1 MNIAILIIVPMVAL
15 GLMTFLGQSI
25 AAQSAGNITTPIAP
39 QGTSLGATGDNS
51 TTTEPETSSGNIT
64 PPIAPQATSLGA
76 TGDNST
82 TTEPE
87 TTAGDVSEAVAP
99 G

>member
-15 GLMTFLGQSI
+15 GLMSFLGQSI

-51 TTTEPETSSGNIT
+51 TTTEPETS
-64 PPIAPQATSLGA
+64 
-76 TGDNST
+76 
-82 TTEPE
+82 
-87 TTAGDVSEAVAP
+87 AGDVSESVAP

>member
-1 MNIAILIIVPMVAL
+1 MKIAILLIVPMVAL

-51 TTTEPETSSGNIT
+51 TTTEPETSDGNIT
-64 PPIAPQATSLGA
+64 TPIAPQGTSLGA

-87 TTAGDVSEAVAP
+87 TSAGDVSESVAP

>member
-64 PPIAPQATSLGA
+64 TPIAPQGTSLGA

-82 TTEPE
+82 MTEPE
-87 TTAGDVSEAVAP
+87 TTAGDVSESVAP

>member
-1 MNIAILIIVPMVAL
+1 MTIVILLIVPLVAL

-51 TTTEPETSSGNIT
+51 TTTEPETSAGNIT
-64 PPIAPQATSLGA
+64 TPIAPQGTSLA

-87 TTAGDVSEAVAP
+87 TSAGDVSESVAL

>member
-1 MNIAILIIVPMVAL
+1 MNIAILLIVPMVAL

-51 TTTEPETSSGNIT
+51 TTTEQETS
-64 PPIAPQATSLGA
+64 
-76 TGDNST
+76 
-82 TTEPE
+82 
-87 TTAGDVSEAVAP
+87 AGDVSESVAP

>member
-1 MNIAILIIVPMVAL
+1 MNIAILLIMPMVAL

-51 TTTEPETSSGNIT
+51 TTTEPETSAGKLTNT
-64 PPIAPQATSLGA
+64 IAPLGY
-76 TGDNST
+76 S
-82 TTEPE
+82 
-87 TTAGDVSEAVAP
+87 
-99 G
+99 

>member
-1 MNIAILIIVPMVAL
+1 MNIAILLIVPMVAL
-15 GLMTFLGQSI
+15 SLMTFLGQSI

-39 QGTSLGATGDNS
+39 QGTSLGVTGDNS
-51 TTTEPETSSGNIT
+51 TTTEPETSAGNIT
-64 PPIAPQATSLGA
+64 TPIAPQGTSLGV

-87 TTAGDVSEAVAP
+87 KSAGDVSESVAP

>member
-51 TTTEPETSSGNIT
+51 TM
-64 PPIAPQATSLGA
+64 
-76 TGDNST
+76 
-82 TTEPE
+82 TEPE
-87 TTAGDVSEAVAP
+87 TTAGDVSESVAP

>member
-1 MNIAILIIVPMVAL
+1 MNIAILLIVPMVAL

-51 TTTEPETSSGNIT
+51 TTTF
-64 PPIAPQATSLGA
+64 QL
-76 TGDNST
+76 
-82 TTEPE
+82 
-87 TTAGDVSEAVAP
+87 
-99 G
+99 

>member
-1 MNIAILIIVPMVAL
+1 VPMVAL

-25 AAQSAGNITTPIAP
+25 GAQTTGDNSTTTEPETSAGNITTPIAP

-51 TTTEPETSSGNIT
+51 TTTEPETS
-64 PPIAPQATSLGA
+64 
-76 TGDNST
+76 
-82 TTEPE
+82 
-87 TTAGDVSEAVAP
+87 AGDVSESVAP